1 MTERTPVTRHLLYV
15 GEQVLYEAA
24 HVDRQ
29 VTWSDPPG
37 QPGVDLLSMA
47 LAVDSNGRNLVGVT
61 VSTDT
66 DLERLAA
73 WLYATAPW
81 QMFDLPSEFC
91 AWLGM
96 ADGVTESVG
105 SIRAGI
111 WERED
116 VGVVHVVIASVA

>member
-15 GEQVLYEAA
+15 GEQVLYEAS

-29 VTWSDPPG
+29 VTWSEPPG
-37 QPGVDLLSMA
+37 TPGVDLLSMA
-47 LAVDSNGRNLVGVT
+47 LAADSNGRNLVGVT
-61 VSTDT
+61 VSTDA

-73 WLYATAPW
+73 W
-81 QMFDLPSEFC
+81 FDLPSECGVSVAEFC

-116 VGVVHVVIASVA
+116 VGVVHMVIASVA

>member
-29 VTWSDPPG
+29 VTWGDPPG

-73 WLYATAPW
+73 WLTAL
-81 QMFDLPSEFC
+81 LPIESGHRFC

>member
-73 WLYATAPW
+73 W
-81 QMFDLPSEFC
+81 FDLPSEFC